1 MCGACGSGADSAG
14 ECVLK
19 EQPGQLWT
27 SATAALR
34 AVNAAWL
41 EKENKLPGLSIVLE
55 VCCPNA
61 IAPEGI
67 ERRKSQLRQTR
78 APLPPPIIR
87 YTLLF
92 PLARSSD
99 NAGKERKN
107 GRGKQSTAVRCRI
120 SPYSFAKQSQYSKRQ
135 GRCNRT
141 IPNPCL

>member
-41 EKENKLPGLSIVLE
+41 EKENKLPGLSFVLE

-61 IAPEGI
+61 IAPEGT
-67 ERRKSQLRQTR
+67 ERRQSQLRQTR

-99 NAGKERKN
+99 NAGKEKEWQREAEHSCTMQNFSIFICQTKPVF
-107 GRGKQSTAVRCRI
+107 KKTTKMQ
-120 SPYSFAKQSQYSKRQ
+120 
-135 GRCNRT
+135 
-141 IPNPCL
+141 